1 MIRILLVED
10 VSTDAELIKRALI
23 QGKILFNLLT
33 VETRKDYTDA
43 LSSFAPDVILSDH
56 TLPSFNSHEAL
67 DILHSAGLKIPFILI
82 TGNISEEFSLG
93 VVDRGADDYILKDRL
108 ERLPTAVIN
117 SLEKFRLERERL
129 QYLEDLKRSEQ
140 RSRALIE
147 NIADVISIIDVQGSI
162 KYYSPAM
169 ASVLGYSDSTA
180 IINLFDIIHPDDRA
194 TLISLFRSPGTGQ
207 EIPRTVQAVKL
218 RHQDDSWKFVDGTIT
233 NMCSE
238 PLIEGFIFTFR
249 DVTARIESEEI
260 RRESENQY
268 RALFENSMD
277 AILLTEQNG
286 RILAA
291 NTGACQLFQ
300 MTEEEICSGG
310 RESLVDLDDPRL
322 PAFLNKR
329 ALEKKVR
336 GELTLRRKD
345 GTKFPGEISSRVYTT
360 AHDTERTSMV
370 IRDISERKLAELELR
385 ENEEKY
391 RQLFQSSPVPKWIF
405 VLGSLVIVDVNQTA
419 IDLYGYSRE
428 EFLNLT
434 LRDLRLPNEHDRL
447 EKSVAEAEGNDGTTS
462 VGMVT
467 HKRKDGTFLKVE
479 VSCYRLKF
487 HGQDCMLT
495 AAMDVTEREATL
507 EKLLLNEKRLLS
519 AQKIASL
526 GYWQLDLA
534 DNSPYWSDEVY
545 SIWGFPKDELTLT
558 LDALVETIHPNDR
571 DEFLGRHTASI
582 NEGCEFDM
590 EYRLLLPNGEVKWV
604 YDKGEIIRD
613 EQGGAIFLEGTVQ
626 DITAKRQATQ
636 NLAISEARH
645 RGIVNSQS
653 SYLVRT
659 DLEGNYS
666 YINGSFLR
674 DFDWMYPDGD
684 VIGKNPMASIMP
696 YHHEIVFETVTKCLS
711 APNEVF
717 QIEIDKPKKDGGVR
731 TTLWDFV
738 CLIGVDGAPQ
748 EIQCAGIDITA
759 RISAEAALK
768 ESLTRYD
775 YVAKAT
781 SDAIWDWDLLTD
793 SVYWSEAI
801 VTVFKHDSATLSTTS
816 RFWTDHIH
824 PDDVGRIHE
833 GIRLFILGEESRWEE
848 EYRFQKANGHYAYVR
863 DQGFMIRDIS
873 GKAIR
878 MVGSMADITESKR
891 SEIQLRELNE
901 QLKSFMSELIMTN
914 RGLEQFSYIVSHNL
928 RAPVANIIGLAE
940 LAGGKGITDDEK
952 ATLLPELVT
961 AARRLDEVIG
971 DLNLILQIK
980 GKVNEHNI
988 KLSLSDVISSVKLD
1002 LQNKIEESNA
1012 VLIVDLKHGDEIC
1025 SIRSYV
1031 YSIFYNMI
1039 SNSIKYSRPN
1049 EPPRISI
1056 VSKIVSGAVV
1066 ISFSDNGLGI
1076 DLRKKGEQLFGL
1088 YKRFHH
1094 HVEGK
1099 GMGLFMVKTQAEALG
1114 GKISVDSEVG
1124 KGTTFTVEL
1133 PAFDIKTELEKST

>member
-1 MIRILLVED
+1 MIKILLVED
-10 VSTDAELIKRALI
+10 VSTDAELIERALI
-23 QGKILFNLLT
+23 QGKILFALLT
-33 VETRKDYTDA
+33 VDTRKDYIDA
-43 LSSFAPDVILSDH
+43 LNRFSPDVILSDH

-67 DILHSAGLKIPFILI
+67 DILHSSSLKIPFILI

-93 VVDRGADDYILKDRL
+93 VVNRGADDYILKDRL
-108 ERLPTAVIN
+108 ERLPTAVNN

-129 QYLEDLKRSEQ
+129 QYLEDLKWSEQ

-147 NIADVISIIDVQGSI
+147 NIADVISIIDAHGTI
-162 KYYSPAM
+162 KYHSPAM
-169 ASVLGYSDSTA
+169 ALVLGYSDSKA
-180 IINLFDIIHPDDRA
+180 SINLFDIIHPDDRE
-194 TLISLFRSPGTGQ
+194 TLISLFENPGKGP
-207 EIPRTVQAVKL
+207 EIPRIAQAVKL
-218 RHQDDSWKFVDGTIT
+218 RHQDGSWKFVDGTIT

-249 DVTARIESEEI
+249 DVTVRIESEKS

-310 RESLVDLDDPRL
+310 RESLVDVDDPRL
-322 PAFLNKR
+322 PAFLKKR

-336 GELTLRRKD
+336 GELTLKRKD

-360 AHDTERTSMV
+360 AQGTERTSMV
-370 IRDISERKLAELELR
+370 IRDISERKSAELELR
-385 ENEEKY
+385 EKEEKY
-391 RQLFQSSPVPKWIF
+391 RQLFQFSPIPKWIF
-405 VLGSLVIVDVNQTA
+405 AVGSLTIADVNQRA

-434 LRDLRLPNEHDRL
+434 LWDLRPASEFSRL
-447 EKSVAEAEGNDGTTS
+447 KNSIAEAEGNGGTLT

-467 HKRKDGTFLKVE
+467 HKRKDGSLLNAE
-479 VSCYRLKF
+479 VSSYPLKYQ
-487 HGQDCMLT
+487 GVDCML
-495 AAMDVTEREATL
+495 AAAIDVTDREETL
-507 EKLLLNEKRLLS
+507 AKLRLNEKRLLS

-526 GYWQLDLA
+526 GYWQLNLT

-545 SIWGFPKDELTLT
+545 NIWGFPKDELTLT

-571 DEFLGRHTASI
+571 DEFLSRHTASI

-626 DITAKRQATQ
+626 DITAKRKAMQ

-653 SYLVRT
+653 SYLIRT

-666 YINGSFLR
+666 YVNGSFLR
-674 DFDWMYPDGD
+674 DFDWMFPDGD
-684 VIGKNPMASIMP
+684 ILGKNSMASIMP

-717 QIEIDKPKKDGGVR
+717 QVEIDKPEKNGGVR

-738 CLIGVDGAPQ
+738 CLIGPDGAPQ
-748 EIQCAGIDITA
+748 EIQCAGIDISA
-759 RISAEAALK
+759 RMSAEAALK

-781 SDAIWDWDLLTD
+781 SDAIWDWDLITD

-801 VTVFKHDSATLSTTS
+801 ITVFGHESAAPSSTAN
-816 RFWTDHIH
+816 FWRAHIH
-824 PDDVGRIHE
+824 PDDFGKVDE
-833 GIRLFILGEESRWEE
+833 SVSAAILGQKSRWEE
-848 EYRFQKANGHYAYVR
+848 EYRFRKANGHYAYVR
-863 DQGFMIRDIS
+863 DLGFVIRDEN

-878 MVGSMADITESKR
+878 MVGSMADITHRKQG
-891 SEIQLRELNE
+891 EIQLKELNE
-901 QLKSFMSELIMTN
+901 QLKSFMSELILTN

-980 GKVNEHNI
+980 GKVNEHKT
-988 KLSLSDVISSVKLD
+988 KLSLLDVISSVKLD
-1002 LQNKIEESNA
+1002 LQNRIEESNA
-1012 VLIVDLKHGDEIC
+1012 ELVVDLKHGDEIC

-1039 SNSIKYSRPN
+1039 SNSIKYSQPN
-1049 EPPRISI
+1049 VPPRISI
-1056 VSKIVSGAVV
+1056 VSKIVRGSVV

-1114 GKISVDSEVG
+1114 GKIVVHSEVG

-1133 PAFDIKTELEKST
+1133 PAFDIKTELEKTT